1 VGCPLMSPAHM
12 PKRYPWTLHSC
23 QRAMAAWVITRFK
36 AQTQD
41 AIDIAEQLIFDM
53 RTGNWT
59 SEANKRYYV
68 AEEMRDWI
76 DQGFH
81 HYGYWLYEWNSP
93 SGNCK
98 PIKLSYT
105 PLIPREDLPAWL
117 PVDDIQHVIPQ
128 RVPPGFP
135 DLMSYIASELD

>member
-41 AIDIAEQLIFDM
+41 AIEIAEQLIFDM

-59 SEANKRYYV
+59 SEANKLFITMATGSMSGTPHRET
-68 AEEMRDWI
+68 A
-76 DQGFH
+76 
-81 HYGYWLYEWNSP
+81 SP
-93 SGNCK
+93 
-98 PIKLSYT
+98 
-105 PLIPREDLPAWL
+105 
-117 PVDDIQHVIPQ
+117 
-128 RVPPGFP
+128 
-135 DLMSYIASELD
+135 